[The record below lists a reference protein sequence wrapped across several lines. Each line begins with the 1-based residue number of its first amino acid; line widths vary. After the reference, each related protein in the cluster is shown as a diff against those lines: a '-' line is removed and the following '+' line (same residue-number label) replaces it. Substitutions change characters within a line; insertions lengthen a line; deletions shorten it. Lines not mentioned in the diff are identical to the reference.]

1 MKSGTTKPPVVARRT
16 VEATVPV
23 QNTNH
28 IPTALGPQ
36 LEDPRRAATARA
48 TSVVVTA
55 TLEVVVAA
63 VVAVVAAAE
72 AHITMPTKE
81 LVAATIT
88 EAEAT
93 RTAMSPAV
101 HVMTTTLTIGSTRS
115 IKKRPLK
122 QATST
127 ASPPTPQD
135 FTTYFF
141 LRNSNLSGFPSTTRS
156 KTQFSSSDAM
166 P

>member
-1 MKSGTTKPPVVARRT
+1 VTTT
-16 VEATVPV
+16 
-23 QNTNH
+23 
-28 IPTALGPQ
+28 
-36 LEDPRRAATARA
+36 RA

-63 VVAVVAAAE
+63 AVAAAE
-72 AHITMPTKE
+72 AHITTPAEE
-81 LVAATIT
+81 LVAAAIT
-88 EAEAT
+88 EVEAT

-101 HVMTTTLTIGSTRS
+101 HVTTTMLAIGLTRS

-127 ASPPTPQD
+127 ASLRTPQD

-141 LRNSNLSGFPSTTRS
+141 LRNSNLSGFPSTTRR
-156 KTQFSSSDAM
+156 KTHFSGSDAM

>member
-1 MKSGTTKPPVVARRT
+1 VAAEVVA
-16 VEATVPV
+16 
-23 QNTNH
+23 
-28 IPTALGPQ
+28 
-36 LEDPRRAATARA
+36 
-48 TSVVVTA
+48 
-55 TLEVVVAA
+55 
-63 VVAVVAAAE
+63 VAAAE
-72 AHITMPTKE
+72 AHITTPAEE
-81 LVAATIT
+81 LVAAAIT

-101 HVMTTTLTIGSTRS
+101 HVTTTTLAIGLMRS
-115 IKKRPLK
+115 IKKRPLN

-156 KTQFSSSDAM
+156 KTQFSGSDAM